1 VSERA
6 PRLSWPVVM
15 RAVAAFVLACALWLI
30 VSAEEPTA
38 TWVKV
43 NVLLTLDSAVTLTEP
58 ITPVRAFVVGRRRDL
73 FRFVQSPPVL
83 QRAIT
88 DDTPDSVR
96 IELREQDL
104 DMPPGTSARVTDL
117 RPRLLT
123 VHLQRVA
130 RPDMR
135 PDMQQPEGRP

>member
-1 VSERA
+1 MSERT

-15 RAVAAFVLACALWLI
+15 RAFVALVLACALWLI

-43 NVLLTLDSAVTLTEP
+43 NVSLTLDSAVVLTEP

-73 FRFVQSPPVL
+73 FRLVQSPPVL

-104 DMPPGTSARVTDL
+104 DMPVGTSARVTDL

-123 VHLQRVA
+123 VHMHRVT
-130 RPDMR
+130 RPDT
-135 PDMQQPEGRP
+135 QQPAGRP